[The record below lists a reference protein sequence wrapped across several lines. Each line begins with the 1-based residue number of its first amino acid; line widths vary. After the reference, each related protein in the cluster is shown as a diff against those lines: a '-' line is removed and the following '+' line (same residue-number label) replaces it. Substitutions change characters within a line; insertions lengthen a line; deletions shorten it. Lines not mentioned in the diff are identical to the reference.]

1 MVDRAR
7 GQMLRRRIK
16 HDQLDYD
23 PLRIT
28 MRFADGTSFKYVLN
42 RLGREVLDFEVESH
56 GNVRR
61 FAEVPQ
67 RDCDEWRND

>member
-1 MVDRAR
+1 M
-7 GQMLRRRIK
+7 RRRFK
-16 HDQLDYD
+16 HNQLEYD

-42 RLGREVLDFEVESH
+42 RLGREVLDFEVESD

-67 RDCDEWRND
+67 RDYDDWRND

>member
-1 MVDRAR
+1 M
-7 GQMLRRRIK
+7 RRRIK